1 MSEQDIKDQNLH
13 WFNENAYSFKIKRK
27 MYSILETELKYKHIT
42 GITGPRR
49 VGKTILMKQLIAYLI
64 KSKIPKENI
73 LYFSFDEIS
82 SENSIKLLMRDW
94 ERILNTN
101 FQKDKYFVFIDEIQ
115 NVNRWAEQLKTYY
128 DLYENNIKFFISG
141 SASLNIRKGQESLA
155 GRLIEFFVGPLDYE
169 EYLLFADKP
178 KLNLQEYYNDYIY
191 KQLPALATNSEDKR
205 RYTDSIVKK
214 IIYEDSVKYY
224 NIDNPS
230 LLDALFKIIV
240 RKPGQ
245 IINYDDLANDLG
257 ASRNTLP
264 KYFEVLE
271 KSYLIR
277 KLYNYSNNAR
287 KIEKKSKKFYPYF
300 TTLFNYILPQE
311 IDIGELT
318 ETIVAQKIGAEFF
331 HNVKNK
337 EIDFIILRDN
347 NVKIGVEVKAR
358 NVIMKKDI
366 KYLLDNKL
374 KLTNKVLVTLQDSK
388 LDFGDEAIIKM
399 SILELLTKGL

>member
-1 MSEQDIKDQNLH
+1 MSEQDIRDQNLH
-13 WFNENAYSFKIKRK
+13 WFNENAYNFKIKRK
-27 MYSILETELKYKHIT
+27 MYSTLENELKYRHIT

-49 VGKTILMKQLIAYLI
+49 VGKTILMKQIIHHLI
-64 KSKIPKENI
+64 KSKVPKENI

-94 ERILNTN
+94 EKILSKN
-101 FQKDKYFVFIDEIQ
+101 FQNEKLYVFIDEIQ
-115 NVNRWAEQLKTYY
+115 NVNRWAEQIKTYY

-141 SASLNIRKGQESLA
+141 SASLNIKKGQESLA
-155 GRLIEFFVGPLDYE
+155 GRIIEFFVGPLDYG
-169 EYLLFADKP
+169 EYLVFAEKP
-178 KLNLQEYYNDYIY
+178 KLALQEYYIDYLY
-191 KQLPALATNSEDKR
+191 KQLPALASNSEDKR

-214 IIYEDSVKYY
+214 IIYEDAVKYY

-230 LLDALFKIIV
+230 LLDALFKVIV

-257 ASRNTLP
+257 TSRNTLP

-311 IDIGELT
+311 IEIGELT
-318 ETIVAQKIGAEFF
+318 ETIVAQKINAEFF

-337 EIDFIILRDN
+337 EIDFILLDN
-347 NVKIGVEVKAR
+347 NKKIGIEVKAR
-358 NVIMKKDI
+358 NTIMQKDL

-374 KLTNKVLVTLQDSK
+374 HLNKKILITLPNSH
-388 LDFGDEAIIKM
+388 LDFEEKNLVVITV
-399 SILELLTKGL
+399 LELLSKGI

>member
-13 WFNENAYSFKIKRK
+13 WFNKDVYNYKLKRK
-27 MYSILETELKYKHIT
+27 MYAILEAELKYKHIT

-49 VGKTILMKQLIAYLI
+49 VGKTILMKQIISYLI
-64 KSKIPKENI
+64 KSKVPRENI

-94 ERILNTN
+94 EKILGKSY
-101 FQKDKYFVFIDEIQ
+101 QKEKYYVFIDEIQ

-128 DLYENNIKFFISG
+128 DLYENNMKFFISG
-141 SASLNIRKGQESLA
+141 SASLNIKKGQESLA

-169 EYLLFADKP
+169 EYLIFSEKP
-178 KLNLQEYYNDYIY
+178 KLNLEDYYNDYLY
-191 KQLPALATNSEDKR
+191 KQLPALASGAEDKR
-205 RYTDSIVKK
+205 KYTESIVKK
-214 IIYEDSVKYY
+214 VIYEDSMKYY
-224 NIDNPS
+224 NIDNPN
-230 LLDALFKIIV
+230 LLDSLFKVIV

-271 KSYLIR
+271 KSYLVR
-277 KLYNYSNNAR
+277 KIYNYSNNTR
-287 KIEKKSKKFYPYF
+287 KIEKKSKKFYPFF

-311 IDIGELT
+311 IDVGELT
-318 ETIVAQKIGAEFF
+318 ETIVAQKIDAEFF
-331 HNVKNK
+331 HNLKTK
-337 EIDFIILRDN
+337 EIDFIIIKDN
-347 NVKIGVEVKAR
+347 NYKIGLEVKAR
-358 NVIMKKDI
+358 NYIAKKDI

-374 KLTNKVLVTLQDSK
+374 KLNKKILVTLPSSK
-388 LDFGDEAIIKM
+388 LDFEENDLEVM
-399 SILELLTKGL
+399 TILDLITKGL

>member
-13 WFNENAYSFKIKRK
+13 WFNKDVYNYKLKRK
-27 MYSILETELKYKHIT
+27 MYAILEAELGYKHIT

-49 VGKTILMKQLIAYLI
+49 VGKTILMKQIISYLI
-64 KSKIPKENI
+64 KSKVPRENI

-94 ERILNTN
+94 EKILGKSY
-101 FQKDKYFVFIDEIQ
+101 QKEKYYVFIDEIQ

-128 DLYENNIKFFISG
+128 DLYENNMKFFISG
-141 SASLNIRKGQESLA
+141 SASLNIKKGQESLA

-169 EYLLFADKP
+169 EYLIFSEKP
-178 KLNLQEYYNDYIY
+178 KLNLEDYYNDYLY
-191 KQLPALATNSEDKR
+191 KQLPALASGAEDKR
-205 RYTDSIVKK
+205 KYTESIVKK
-214 IIYEDSVKYY
+214 VIYEDSVKYY
-224 NIDNPS
+224 NIDNPN
-230 LLDALFKIIV
+230 LLDSLFKVIV

-271 KSYLIR
+271 KSYLVR
-277 KLYNYSNNAR
+277 KIYNYSNNTR
-287 KIEKKSKKFYPYF
+287 KIEKKSKKFYPFF

-318 ETIVAQKIGAEFF
+318 ETIVAQKINAEFF
-331 HNVKNK
+331 HNLKNK
-337 EIDFIILRDN
+337 EIDFILIRN
-347 NVKIGVEVKAR
+347 NNFKIGLEVKAR
-358 NVIMKKDI
+358 NYIAKKDL

-374 KLTNKVLVTLQDSK
+374 KLNKKILVTLQNSK
-388 LDFGDEAIIKM
+388 LDFKEKDLEVM
-399 SILELLTKGL
+399 TILDLITKGV